1 MTEEVELRQALQ
13 RIREEASAVRA
24 FFHTWNALNMARGET
39 ALRATMNDYRYVD
52 FFITCM
58 AGNFRLVF
66 LSLRKIFDEGR
77 DTVGFP
83 FLAKKLIES
92 GYADFALAISE
103 IISTNSSAIK
113 EIRRVTN
120 KSIAHND
127 LASTSE
133 IFESVNITPNQV
145 ETLISAS
152 CGILNAIGEKMDV
165 PNRIS
170 EGERNDCA
178 VRNLLNALH
187 DSRLPRTKTLGW
199 EQVKQF
205 FEDHGCVVTG
215 HPESRW
221 YRESWE
227 ALDKAGLTSTT
238 RYQAC
243 ELAQT
248 VLKLRALCL
257 LAMYLGLYQ
266 AAGPNSELAG
276 YFSEHPDV
284 SSYLD
289 SLEVETKDIREL
301 ARTSGM
307 IELSPSS
314 YREDEETDDGQL
326 REIAMDFVREENKAI
341 FDALVE
347 HYGGVLELFVS
358 LWNSR
363 MSPDE
368 AESLLSVVN
377 TLEPIGSKLAI
388 WSYVEEGMTDWSWS

>member
-1 MTEEVELRQALQ
+1 MTDEVELRQALQ
-13 RIREEASAVRA
+13 RIREEASAARA

-58 AGNFRLVF
+58 EGNFRLFF
-66 LSLRKIFDEGR
+66 LSLRKIFDENR

-83 FLAKKLIES
+83 FLAKKLKEG
-92 GYADFALAISE
+92 GYVDFALAISE
-103 IISTNSSAIK
+103 IISANSSTIK

-133 IFESVNITPNQV
+133 IFESANITPNQV
-145 ETLISAS
+145 ETLIGAS
-152 CGILNAIGEKMDV
+152 CGILNAISERMGF
-165 PNRIS
+165 PNSIS

-187 DSRLPRTKTLGW
+187 DSRLPRTKMLGW
-199 EQVKQF
+199 EQVRQF

-238 RYQAC
+238 RYQTF

-257 LAMYLGLYQ
+257 LAMYLGMYQ
-266 AAGPNSELAG
+266 AAGPYSELAG
-276 YFSEHPDV
+276 CFSEHPDV
-284 SSYLD
+284 SWYLD
-289 SLEVETKDIREL
+289 SLEVEMKDIREL

-307 IELSPSS
+307 IETSPSS
-314 YREDEETDDGQL
+314 YCEDEEADDGQL
-326 REIAMDFVREENKAI
+326 REIAMDFVRGENRAI

-347 HYGGVLELFVS
+347 HYGGVVELFVS

-368 AESLLSVVN
+368 AESILSVVN
-377 TLEPIGSKLAI
+377 ALEPIGSKLAI
-388 WSYVEEGMTDWSWS
+388 WSYVEEGMTDWS